1 MSEPVPSHI
10 AAQRC
15 QQARS
20 VEVAGTLPDFSR
32 SEAFFEDLCS
42 EPPPLLRLRR
52 DRVNGT
58 GPLWSEVFAAA
69 LGLRRA

>member
-10 AAQRC
+10 AVQRC

-20 VEVAGTLPDFSR
+20 VEFADTLPDFFR
-32 SEAFFEDLCS
+32 SEGFFEDLSS

-52 DRVNGT
+52 DPVTGT
-58 GPLWSEVFAAA
+58 GPLWAGVFAAA